1 MDFGES
7 EDDVTLE
14 QIEAFEEAV
23 GKHQAI
29 VASTSYWESKA
40 FPFTTWKSSP
50 ATMPF
55 PSSTGRLGTDPTYR
69 SEDLIAFPST
79 PSSPENGMPISIHGP
94 DRQKPSDARSL
105 WLGDS
110 K

>member
-29 VASTSYWESKA
+29 VASSSYWGEQN
-40 FPFTTWKSSP
+40 FPLHNLEIITRHNAIPLIYWSP
-50 ATMPF
+50 WDRPYVQE
-55 PSSTGRLGTDPTYR
+55 R
-69 SEDLIAFPST
+69 
-79 PSSPENGMPISIHGP
+79 GP
-94 DRQKPSDARSL
+94 DRFSLDATVA
-105 WLGDS
+105 
-110 K
+110 

>member
-29 VASTSYWESKA
+29 VASSSYGESKA

-50 ATMPF
+50 PQRHSAHLLVA
-55 PSSTGRLGTDPTYR
+55 LGQTLRNGART
-69 SEDLIAFPST
+69 IAFPRRHRCRKMGCLYRFIGGQAKT
-79 PSSPENGMPISIHGP
+79 FGSPIFVAWGL
-94 DRQKPSDARSL
+94 K
-105 WLGDS
+105 
-110 K
+110 